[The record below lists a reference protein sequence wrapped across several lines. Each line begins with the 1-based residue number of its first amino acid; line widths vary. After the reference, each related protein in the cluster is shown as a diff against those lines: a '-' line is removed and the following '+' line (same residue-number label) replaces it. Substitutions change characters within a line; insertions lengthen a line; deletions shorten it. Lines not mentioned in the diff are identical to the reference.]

1 MHQKRPFNHGLLGA
15 ILKAITN
22 HHILVPDHPNFIKA
36 MLQWTWM
43 FYDEERI
50 TEDEQYVKPAG
61 EKVMQRH
68 SERSEKIKKMEARF
82 AKKYQNLGKA
92 EDK

>member
-1 MHQKRPFNHGLLGA
+1 
-15 ILKAITN
+15 
-22 HHILVPDHPNFIKA
+22 
-36 MLQWTWM
+36 M
-43 FYDEERI
+43 FYDGEPI

-61 EKVMQRH
+61 EKVMQRY

-82 AKKYQNLGKA
+82 AKKYQSLGKA